1 MRSHEREGR
10 GKQLINFHSRPIDLL
25 TLDVIAQ
32 MCPSNVK
39 NVPNIIPK
47 CFCDET
53 CWTGLL
59 LKKIGGCTALNEG
72 P

>member
-1 MRSHEREGR
+1 MRSHEREDR

-25 TLDVIAQ
+25 TLDVIPLIDLLTLDVIPQ

-47 CFCDET
+47 CFCDEP
-53 CWTGLL
+53 C
-59 LKKIGGCTALNEG
+59 
-72 P
+72 

>member
-53 CWTGLL
+53 C
-59 LKKIGGCTALNEG
+59 
-72 P
+72 